1 MAILTVCV
9 NKQRKRKDGC
19 YSVYIRVA
27 HNGKSV
33 YLPTDKVVSGKG
45 LSSSME
51 VIDPFVLKPL
61 STQIVNWLDALN
73 RQDISAWNARQV
85 AEFLKNLNEDLVFS
99 DYARKHID
107 RMIDRGQERN
117 AKNYQLALQHMERY
131 FGTTKVKF
139 AQLTSINVNKWVATL
154 SGTARA
160 KEMYPICIRQIFRA
174 AIDELNDYDNGII
187 RVKTNP
193 WGKVKIP
200 AADLPNKK
208 AITAEACR
216 AFFAAPLPESKMT
229 DPLPELGRDVAMMSL
244 CLAGMNTVDIFNLR
258 KEDYYGGIIHYKRAK
273 TTKSRRDN
281 AYIEMRVPEVIKP
294 LFDKYRAGDHTDR
307 LFRFCDRFST
317 SDSFCANVNTGI
329 KKICEAMG
337 MTDPKKRYCVY
348 TFRHTWATTAQND
361 CGATLA
367 EVGFAMNH
375 SHGYTITR
383 GYVRPDF
390 TPAWELNEKVIDFI
404 FFSDATSRRVA
415 QEQPK
420 EEGVFRLS
428 PKMLIRAAA
437 FFQGKCLAN
446 FEDIGYGNIEEVT
459 QALVAQFPADIPDRS
474 MVQFKIVNCD
484 NGKVYVYEHQKGKG
498 FK

>member
-1 MAILTVCV
+1 MATFKAVV
-9 NKQRKRKDGC
+9 RRPRTDGF
-19 YSVYIRVA
+19 YSVYIRVT
-27 HNGKSV
+27 HRRQTLFIK
-33 YLPTDKVVSGKG
+33 TDKMLTKRELTRGGEIS
-45 LSSSME
+45 
-51 VIDPFVLKPL
+51 DAFVLQFCTQKIL
-61 STQIVNWLDALN
+61 EYQERLNRHDISQWTGAQIV
-73 RQDISAWNARQV
+73 
-85 AEFLKNLNEDLVFS
+85 EFLTTPEELMPFS

-131 FGTTKVKF
+131 FGTTQVKF

-200 AADLPNKK
+200 AVDRPDKK

-216 AFFAAPLPESKMT
+216 AFFAAPLPETRMV
-229 DPLPELGRDVAMMSL
+229 DPLPELGRDVAMMVL

-258 KEDYYGGIIHYKRAK
+258 KQDYHGGIIHYKRAK
-273 TTKSRRDN
+273 TTRLRTDD

-294 LFDKYRAGDHTDR
+294 LFEKYRAGDHTDR

-317 SDSFCANVNTGI
+317 SDSFGSNVNTGI
-329 KKICEAMG
+329 KQICKSMG
-337 MTDPKKRYCVY
+337 MPKERWYCVY

-361 CGATLA
+361 CAATIA

-375 SHGYTITR
+375 SHRQSVTR
-383 GYVRPDF
+383 GYVIPDF

-404 FFSDATSRRVA
+404 FFSDATSRRM
-415 QEQPK
+415 EHEKPE
-420 EEGVFRLS
+420 EEGLFRIS

-437 FFQGKCLAN
+437 FFQGRRLAN
-446 FEDIGYGNIEEVT
+446 FEDIGYSNIEEVT
-459 QALVAQFPADIPDRS
+459 KALVNQFPADIPDRS
-474 MVQFKIVNCD
+474 MVQFKIVNLD
-484 NGKVYVYEHQKGKG
+484 NGKVHVYEHQKGKG
-498 FK
+498 F